1 MARKKALRSESKTR
15 VVGPNRTIGRKV
27 TSGPRVVGRSKMPI
41 GNTQPGYPLHG
52 RVQRPS
58 PRRFREG
65 GMGKHKMSDSCLS
78 LCRLR
83 WQTILSHCFV
93 AASSLRANC
102 LVAMRSSAV
111 SLIPHERNP
120 GMQRYRIQK
129 IECAESERRNARLG
143 SETSI

>member
-1 MARKKALRSESKTR
+1 
-15 VVGPNRTIGRKV
+15 
-27 TSGPRVVGRSKMPI
+27 
-41 GNTQPGYPLHG
+41 
-52 RVQRPS
+52 
-58 PRRFREG
+58 
-65 GMGKHKMSDSCLS
+65 MGKRKMSYYCLF

-120 GMQRYRIQK
+120 GMQRYPIQK
-129 IECAESERRNARLG
+129 TECAESEQRNARL
-143 SETSI
+143 ETELRSVSRNASLARTAPSVEMSQVG